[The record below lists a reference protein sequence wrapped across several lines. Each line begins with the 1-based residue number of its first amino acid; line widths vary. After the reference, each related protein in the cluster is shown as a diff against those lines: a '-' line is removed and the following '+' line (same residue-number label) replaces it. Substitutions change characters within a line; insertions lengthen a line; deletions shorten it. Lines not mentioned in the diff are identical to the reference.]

1 MVLTDHTNLTFW
13 KNPKKV
19 NRKVARWF
27 ATLQDYNLTIKH
39 VPGKLHSAPDLLSR
53 PPGADKGQDDNT
65 DLTLLPKELFAR
77 LSSTEM
83 KEHDWDA
90 LVAQA
95 QAGQPKLIAS
105 WKRAKLISPIQGQY
119 GEIGRAHV

>member
-1 MVLTDHTNLTFW
+1 MPVTVLTDHTNLTFW

-19 NRKVARWF
+19 NRRVARWF

-39 VPGKLHSAPDLLSR
+39 VPGKLHSAPDLLSH

-77 LSSTEM
+77 LSSTET

-105 WKRAKLISPIQGQY
+105 WKRAKLISPI
-119 GEIGRAHV
+119 